1 MNYSD
6 ELRLLYEET
15 SNHEIIEPSDIPD
28 IDLYM
33 DQVTTFME
41 TKLSSFKRNHDD
53 KVLTKTMINNYA
65 KAKLFPPPIKKKYNK
80 NHIMMLII
88 IYHLKSMLSI
98 NDINKLLSPVTNEL
112 NLNSSSRI
120 LEVLYSCFVE
130 IQKKSSS
137 LTIGDILG
145 GNVIA
150 EFEESISKLKI
161 QEEVKYI
168 LAVLAL
174 SIFSNS
180 EKSFAEKIIDTK
192 F

>member
-15 SNHEIIEPSDIPD
+15 SNREIIEPSDIPD

-80 NHIMMLII
+80 NNIMMLII

-112 NLNSSSRI
+112 NLDSSSRI

-130 IQKKSSS
+130 IQKKASS

>member
-15 SNHEIIEPSDIPD
+15 SNREIIEPSDIPD

-130 IQKKSSS
+130 IQKKASS